1 MDFFFYFFFLRVTD
15 TGDCHLVLS
24 EVYTTI
30 ERITERP
37 YKYQNSTLETL
48 HG

>member
-1 MDFFFYFFFLRVTD
+1 MDFFFIFFFLRVTD
-15 TGDCHLVLS
+15 TDDCHLVLS

-30 ERITERP
+30 ERITERS
-37 YKYQNSTLETL
+37 YKFQNSTLEML